1 MKTFWKIAVFA
12 LFFGPLL
19 LYNGSGL
26 AENAGDGSPR
36 SAILIEAKT
45 GRVLYE
51 RNAHEPLPMAST
63 TKIMTALVAL
73 ENGNLNEPVTTGRNA
88 FGVPGTSIYLS
99 LGEQLPL
106 IDMLYGLMLASG
118 NDAAVAIAEHIGG
131 DVDGFCK
138 MMNERAEDIGCEN
151 TVFATPHGLPADN
164 HHTTARDLALIA
176 REAMQNPTFREIV
189 STQRAS
195 IPWAERD
202 YDRILNN
209 KNKLLS
215 EYPGAI
221 GVKTG
226 YTKAA
231 GRCLVFAAERDG
243 LELIGVVLNCPN
255 WFQEAEA
262 ILDRGFENWQMVSL
276 LSKGETVRTIPVT
289 NGVRASV
296 RVVAS
301 DDVSAPVRVDA
312 WPDLLID
319 LPETLDAGIKQGQAI
334 GTARLRDAGQT
345 LITVPLVAAESVPER
360 SFRYGW
366 QRLIGAWPLAAGE

>member
-1 MKTFWKIAVFA
+1 MKTFCKIAVFA
-12 LFFGPLL
+12 LFFGLVL
-19 LYNGSGL
+19 LYNGNGL
-26 AENAGDGSPR
+26 AETADGSPR

-51 RNAHEPLPMAST
+51 NNAHEPLPMAST
-63 TKIMTALVAL
+63 TKVMTALVAL
-73 ENGNLNEPVTTGRNA
+73 ENGNLNELVTTGRNA

-131 DVDGFCK
+131 DVDGFCQ
-138 MMNERAEDIGCEN
+138 MMNERAADIGCEN
-151 TVFATPHGLPADN
+151 TVFSTPHGLPADN

-176 REAMQNPTFREIV
+176 REAMGNPTFREIV

-231 GRCLVFAAERDG
+231 GRCLVFAAERNG

-255 WFQEAEA
+255 WFQEAETL
-262 ILDRGFENWQMVSL
+262 LDRGFDNWQMVSL
-276 LSKGETVRTIPVT
+276 LSAGETVRTIPVK
-289 NGVRASV
+289 NGVTDEV
-296 RVVAS
+296 RVIAQG
-301 DDVSAPVRVDA
+301 DVSGPVRLNA

-319 LPETLDAGIKQGQAI
+319 LPETLDAGIKQGQVI

-345 LITVPLVAAESVPER
+345 MITVPLIAAESVPER

>member
-1 MKTFWKIAVFA
+1 MKSFRKIAVFA
-12 LFFGPLL
+12 LFFGLIL

-26 AENAGDGSPR
+26 AETTGGSPR
-36 SAILIEAKT
+36 SSILIEAKT

-51 RNAHEPLPMAST
+51 SNAHEPLPMAST

-73 ENGNLNEPVTTGRNA
+73 ENGNLNEMVTAGKNA

-99 LGEQLPL
+99 LGEELPL

-131 DVDGFCK
+131 DVEGFCQ
-138 MMNERAEDIGCEN
+138 MMNERAADIGCEN
-151 TVFATPHGLPADN
+151 TVFSTPHGLPAEN
-164 HHTTARDLALIA
+164 HHTTARDLAMIA
-176 REAMQNPTFREIV
+176 REAMQNPVFREIV

-195 IPWAERD
+195 IPWEGRD

-243 LELIGVVLNCPN
+243 LELIGVVLNCPD
-255 WFQEAEA
+255 WFQQSAA
-262 ILDRGFENWQMVSL
+262 LLDRGFENWQMVNL
-276 LSKGETVRTIPVT
+276 LSEGETVRSIPVK
-289 NGVRASV
+289 NGTADTV

-301 DDVSAPVRVDA
+301 SDVSGPVRFNT
-312 WPDLLID
+312 WPDLLLE
-319 LPETLDAGIKQGQAI
+319 LPDSLDAGLKKGDVI
-334 GTARLRDAGQT
+334 GTARLTDNGQT

-360 SFRYGW
+360 SFQYGW
-366 QRLIGAWPLAAGE
+366 QRLVGQWPLAAGE

>member
-1 MKTFWKIAVFA
+1 MKSFWKIAFFA
-12 LFFGPLL
+12 LFFGLIL
-19 LYNGSGL
+19 LYNGTAV
-26 AENAGDGSPR
+26 AEVTDGSPR

-63 TKIMTALVAL
+63 TKVMTALVAL
-73 ENGNLNEPVTTGRNA
+73 ENGNLDDLVTTGKNA
-88 FGVPGTSIYLS
+88 FGVPGTSIYLA

-106 IDMLYGLMLASG
+106 REMLYGLMLASG

-131 DVDGFCK
+131 TAENFCR
-138 MMNERAEDIGCEN
+138 MMTDRAAQIGCED
-151 TVFATPHGLPADN
+151 TVFATPHGLPSDN
-164 HHTTARDLALIA
+164 HHTTASDLALITRA
-176 REAMQNPTFREIV
+176 AMQNPVFREIV
-189 STQRAS
+189 STQLAT
-195 IPWAERD
+195 IPWADHD
-202 YDRILNN
+202 YDRVLTN

-231 GRCLVFAAERDG
+231 GRCLTFAAERDG

-262 ILDRGFENWQMVSL
+262 LLDKGFDNWQMVSL
-276 LSKGETVRTIPVT
+276 LSAGETVRTVPVQGGT
-289 NGVRASV
+289 QDAV

-301 DDVSAPVRVDA
+301 GDVSAPVRQGA
-312 WPDLLID
+312 WPDLVLEVPD
-319 LPETLDAGIKQGQAI
+319 TLTAGLTRGQAV
-334 GTARLRDAGQT
+334 GTARLIDNGQT
-345 LITVPLVAAESVPER
+345 LITVPLVAAENVPER

-366 QRLIGAWPLAAGE
+366 QRLLEQWPLAAGE

>member
-1 MKTFWKIAVFA
+1 MKSFRKLTVFA
-12 LFFGPLL
+12 LFFGMIL
-19 LYNGSGL
+19 LYNGKGL
-26 AENAGDGSPR
+26 AEVTGGSPR
-36 SAILIEAKT
+36 ASILIEAKT

-51 RNAHEPLPMAST
+51 QNAHEPLPMAST

-73 ENGNLNEPVTTGRNA
+73 ENGNLDDLVTTGDNA

-99 LGEQLPL
+99 RGEQLPL
-106 IDMLYGLMLASG
+106 RDMLYGLMLASG
-118 NDAAVAIAEHIGG
+118 NDVAVAIAEHIGG

-138 MMNERAEDIGCEN
+138 MMNGRAAEIGCED

-176 REAMQNPTFREIV
+176 REAMRNPYFREIV

-195 IPWAERD
+195 IPWAGHD

-231 GRCLVFAAERDG
+231 GRCLAFAANRDG
-243 LELIGVVLNCPN
+243 LELIGVVLNCPD

-262 ILDRGFENWQMVSL
+262 LLDRGFDNWQMVSL
-276 LSKGETVRTIPVT
+276 LSAGETVRRIPVE
-289 NGVRASV
+289 NGIADTV
-296 RVVAS
+296 RVIAS
-301 DDVSAPVRVDA
+301 GDVSAPVRMDS
-312 WPDLLID
+312 WPDLVLE
-319 LPETLDAGIKQGQAI
+319 LPDSLNAGLRQGDVI
-334 GTARLRDAGQT
+334 GTAKLIDNGQT
-345 LITVPLVAAESVPER
+345 LIAVPLVAADNVPER
-360 SFRYGW
+360 SFQYGW
-366 QRLIGAWPLAAGE
+366 RRLVGQWPLVAGE

>member
-1 MKTFWKIAVFA
+1 MKSFRKIAVFA
-12 LFFGPLL
+12 LFFGLIL

-26 AENAGDGSPR
+26 AETTGGSPR
-36 SAILIEAKT
+36 SSILIEAKT

-51 RNAHEPLPMAST
+51 SNAHEPLPMAST

-73 ENGNLNEPVTTGRNA
+73 ENGNLNETVTAGKNA

-99 LGEQLPL
+99 LGEELPL

-131 DVDGFCK
+131 DVEGFCQ
-138 MMNERAEDIGCEN
+138 MMNERAADIGCED
-151 TVFATPHGLPADN
+151 TVFSTPHGLPAEN
-164 HHTTARDLALIA
+164 HHTTARDLAMIA
-176 REAMQNPTFREIV
+176 REAMQNPVFREIV

-195 IPWAERD
+195 IPWEGRD

-243 LELIGVVLNCPN
+243 LELIGVVLNCPD
-255 WFQEAEA
+255 WFQQSAA
-262 ILDRGFENWQMVSL
+262 LLDRGFENWQMVNL
-276 LSKGETVRTIPVT
+276 LREGETVRTIPVK
-289 NGVRASV
+289 NGTADTV

-301 DDVSAPVRVDA
+301 SDVSGPVRFNT
-312 WPDLLID
+312 WPDLLLE
-319 LPETLDAGIKQGQAI
+319 LPDSLDAGLKKGDVI
-334 GTARLRDAGQT
+334 GTARLTDNGQT
-345 LITVPLVAAESVPER
+345 LITVPLVAAESVLER
-360 SFRYGW
+360 SFQYGW
-366 QRLIGAWPLAAGE
+366 RRLVGQWPLAAGE

>member
-1 MKTFWKIAVFA
+1 MKTFFKILVFA
-12 LFFGPLL
+12 LSFALL
-19 LYNGSGL
+19 FLYNGSAA
-26 AENAGDGSPR
+26 AENADGSPR
-36 SAILIEAKT
+36 SSILIEAKT

-51 RNAHEPLPMAST
+51 QNAHEPLPMAST

-73 ENGNLNEPVTTGRNA
+73 ENGDVHDLVTAGKNA

-99 LGEQLPL
+99 MGEQLPL
-106 IDMLYGLMLASG
+106 LDMLYGLMLASG

-131 DVDGFCK
+131 SVDGFCS
-138 MMNERAEDIGCEN
+138 MMNERAAAIGCED

-164 HHTTARDLALIA
+164 HHTTAWDLALIA

-195 IPWAERD
+195 IPWAEHD
-202 YDRILNN
+202 YGRILNN
-209 KNKLLS
+209 KNRLLS

-243 LELIGVVLNCPN
+243 LELIGVVLNCPD

-262 ILDRGFENWQMVSL
+262 LLDRGFENWQMVSL
-276 LSKGETVRTIPVT
+276 LSAGETVRTIPVS
-289 NGVRASV
+289 NGTQDAV
-296 RVVAS
+296 RVIAS
-301 DDVSAPVRVDA
+301 GDVSGPVRLDA
-312 WPDLLID
+312 WPDLVLEMPD
-319 LPETLDAGIKQGQAI
+319 SLDAGFAQEQAV
-334 GTARLRDAGQT
+334 GTAKLLDGGQT
-345 LITVPLVAAESVPER
+345 LITVPLVTAEAVPER

-366 QRLIGAWPLAAGE
+366 HRVLSAWPLAAGE

>member
-1 MKTFWKIAVFA
+1 MMKAFFKILVFA
-12 LFFGPLL
+12 LSFALL
-19 LYNGSGL
+19 FLYNGSAA
-26 AENAGDGSPR
+26 AESADGSPR
-36 SAILIEAKT
+36 SSILIEAKT

-51 RNAHEPLPMAST
+51 QNAHEPLPMAST

-73 ENGNLNEPVTTGRNA
+73 ENGNVHDLVTAGKNA

-106 IDMLYGLMLASG
+106 LDMLYGLMLASG

-131 DVDGFCK
+131 SVDGFCK
-138 MMNERAEDIGCEN
+138 MMNDRAAVLGCED
-151 TVFATPHGLPADN
+151 TVFATPHGLPAEN

-195 IPWAERD
+195 IPWAEHD

-243 LELIGVVLNCPN
+243 LELIGVVLNCPD

-262 ILDRGFENWQMVSL
+262 LLDRGFENWKMVSL
-276 LSKGETVRTIPVT
+276 LSAGETVRTIPVK
-289 NGVRASV
+289 NGVTAAV
-296 RVVAS
+296 RVIAS
-301 DDVSAPVRVDA
+301 GDVSGPVGLDA
-312 WPDLLID
+312 WPDLVLE
-319 LPETLDAGIKQGQAI
+319 LPDSLDAGFPQGQTV
-334 GTARLRDAGQT
+334 GTAKLMDAGQT
-345 LITVPLVAAESVPER
+345 LITVPLVTAEAVPER

-366 QRLIGAWPLAAGE
+366 HRLLREWPLAAGE

>member
-1 MKTFWKIAVFA
+1 MKRIVAGLFFAAVF
-12 LFFGPLL
+12 
-19 LYNGSGL
+19 LYNGVAR
-26 AENAGDGSPR
+26 AEAR
-36 SAILIEAKT
+36 AALLMEYET
-45 GRVLYE
+45 GRVLYAQ
-51 RNAHEPLPMAST
+51 NAGEPLPMAST

-138 MMNERAEDIGCEN
+138 MMNERAADIGCEN

-164 HHTTARDLALIA
+164 HHTTASDLALIA

-243 LELIGVVLNCPN
+243 LELIGVVLNCPD

-262 ILDRGFENWQMVSL
+262 LLDRGFENWQMVSL
-276 LSKGETVRTIPVT
+276 LSAGETVRTIPVK
-289 NGVRASV
+289 NGVKDAVRIIASG
-296 RVVAS
+296 
-301 DDVSAPVRVDA
+301 DVSGPVGLDA
-312 WPDLLID
+312 WPDLVLEMPD
-319 LPETLDAGIKQGQAI
+319 SLEAGFPQGQTV
-334 GTARLRDAGQT
+334 GTAKLMDAGQT
-345 LITVPLVAAESVPER
+345 LITVPLVTAETVPER

-366 QRLIGAWPLAAGE
+366 QSVLRKWPLAAGE